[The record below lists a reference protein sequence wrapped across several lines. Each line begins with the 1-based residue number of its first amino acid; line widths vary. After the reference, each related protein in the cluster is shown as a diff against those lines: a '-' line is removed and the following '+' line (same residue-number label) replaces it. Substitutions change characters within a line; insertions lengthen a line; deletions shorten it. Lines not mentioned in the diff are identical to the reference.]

1 MEISIS
7 KTELSKLL
15 HVTLAIAEKKSTM
28 PILGNILLAAE
39 DKSFK
44 VTASDLEITAIAS
57 STATVKKSGSITV
70 SAKVFGDLVRELPD
84 TEVTIRAVDRD
95 RIEVIAGSS
104 KMKIVGV
111 GAEEYPVPPGL
122 TLKTKCKLPA
132 PTLIEMINKT
142 LYAVSLDEGR
152 YNMNGVCLEI
162 TKDGK
167 ASGIGMV
174 ATDGHRLALI
184 TRPLQGVEF
193 TGLSHKGAGKT
204 DASGDH
210 VIVPRKGIAEVRKA
224 LETVGDVPVGV
235 DVSEGF
241 LVVEG
246 PAWKLVVRL
255 LDSEFPNY
263 EQVLPKQEGNKITVL
278 SSQLAH
284 ALKRVSLVVSDKN
297 KGVRF
302 DFFTNMVRIS
312 SSSPEL
318 GEAQEELEI
327 QNKGKDF
334 SVGFNARYIIDVL
347 STIGENQPFVL
358 ELNGESGP
366 GKFYAESDESCFGIV
381 MPLRLDK

>member
-1 MEISIS
+1 MEITIS

-28 PILGNILLAAE
+28 PILGNILLSAE
-39 DKSFK
+39 DKNFK

-57 STATVKKSGSITV
+57 SSASVKKQGSITV

-84 TEVTIRAVDRD
+84 GEITIRSVDRD
-95 RIEVIAGSS
+95 RIEVVAGSS

-122 TLKTKCKLPA
+122 ALKTKCKLPA

-162 TKDGK
+162 TKEGK

-184 TRPLQGVEF
+184 TRPLEGVAF
-193 TGLSHKGAGKT
+193 TGLSHKGTGKT
-204 DASGDH
+204 NASVDH

-302 DFFTNMVRIS
+302 DFFTNLVRIS

-327 QNKGKDF
+327 QYTGKDF

-347 STIGENQPFVL
+347 GTIGENQPFVL
-358 ELNGESGP
+358 ELNGETGP

>member
-1 MEISIS
+1 MEITIS

-57 STATVKKSGSITV
+57 STASVKKSGSITV

-84 TEVTIRAVDRD
+84 TEVTIRSVDRD
-95 RIEVIAGSS
+95 RIEVVAGSS
-104 KMKIVGV
+104 KMKIVGI
-111 GAEEYPVPPGL
+111 GADEYPVPPGL
-122 TLKTKCKLPA
+122 ALKTKCKLPA
-132 PTLIEMINKT
+132 STLTEMINKT

-162 TKDGK
+162 SKEAK
-167 ASGIGMV
+167 SSGIRMV

-184 TRPLQGVEF
+184 NRPLEGVAF
-193 TGLSHKGAGKT
+193 TGLSLKGTAKT
-204 DASGDH
+204 NSSVDH

-263 EQVLPKQEGNKITVL
+263 EQVLPKQDGSRITVL
-278 SSQLAH
+278 STQLAH

-302 DFFTNMVRIS
+302 DFFTNLVRIS

-327 QNKGKDF
+327 QYKGKDF

>member
-1 MEISIS
+1 
-7 KTELSKLL
+7 
-15 HVTLAIAEKKSTM
+15 
-28 PILGNILLAAE
+28 
-39 DKSFK
+39 
-44 VTASDLEITAIAS
+44 
-57 STATVKKSGSITV
+57 
-70 SAKVFGDLVRELPD
+70 VFGDLVRELPD
-84 TEVTIRAVDRD
+84 TEVTIRSVDRD

-111 GAEEYPVPPGL
+111 GDEEYPVPPGL
-122 TLKTKCKLPA
+122 ALKTKSKLPA

-204 DASGDH
+204 NASVDH

-263 EQVLPKQEGNKITVL
+263 EQVLPKQEGSKITVL

-302 DFFTNMVRIS
+302 DFFTNLVRIS

-327 QNKGKDF
+327 QYKGKDF

>member
-1 MEISIS
+1 MDITIS
-7 KTELSKLL
+7 KSDLSKIL

-28 PILGNILLAAE
+28 PILGNILLCAE
-39 DKSFK
+39 DKALK
-44 VTASDLEITAIAS
+44 LTASDLEITAIAS
-57 STATVKKSGSITV
+57 NPASVKKPGSITV
-70 SAKVFGDLVRELPD
+70 SAKVLGDLVRELPD
-84 TEVTIRAVDRD
+84 GEVTIRSVDRD
-95 RIEVIAGSS
+95 RVEVIAGSS
-104 KMKIVGV
+104 KLKIVGV

-122 TLKTKCKLPA
+122 SLKTKCKLPA

-162 TKDGK
+162 VKEGK

-174 ATDGHRLALI
+174 ATDGHRLALT

-193 TGLSHKGAGKT
+193 TGLALKGSAKRE
-204 DASGDH
+204 SSLDH

-263 EQVLPKQEGNKITVL
+263 EQVLPKTDGTRITVL
-278 SSQLAH
+278 SGHLTQ

-302 DFFTNMVRIS
+302 DFFKNLVRIS

-327 QNKGKDF
+327 QYSGKDF

-347 STIGENQPFVL
+347 STLGENQPFVL
-358 ELNGESGP
+358 ELNGETGP

-381 MPLRLDK
+381 MPLRLEK

>member
-1 MEISIS
+1 MEITIS
-7 KTELSKLL
+7 KSELSKLL

-28 PILGNILLAAE
+28 PILGNILLSAE
-39 DKSFK
+39 EKSFK

-57 STATVKKSGSITV
+57 SSATVKKGGSITV
-70 SAKVFGDLVRELPD
+70 SAKVFGDIVRELP
-84 TEVTIRAVDRD
+84 EGEITIRSVDRD
-95 RIEVIAGSS
+95 RIEVSTGSS
-104 KMKIVGV
+104 KLKIVGV

-122 TLKTKCKLPA
+122 NLKTKTKLSA

-162 TKDGK
+162 KKDGK
-167 ASGIGMV
+167 ASSMSMV

-184 TRPLQGVEF
+184 TRPLTGFEF
-193 TGLSHKGAGKT
+193 SGLSHKGSSKGEGAP
-204 DASGDH
+204 DH

-263 EQVLPKQEGNKITVL
+263 EQVLPKSDGTKITVL
-278 SSQLAH
+278 STQLAQ

-302 DFFTNMVRIS
+302 DFFANLVRIT

-318 GEAQEELEI
+318 GEAQEELEV
-327 QNKGKDF
+327 QHKGKDF

>member
-1 MEISIS
+1 MEITIS

-28 PILGNILLAAE
+28 PILGNILLSAE

-57 STATVKKSGSITV
+57 SAATVKKTGSITV
-70 SAKVFGDLVRELPD
+70 SAKVFGDLVRELSD
-84 TEVTIRAVDRD
+84 GDVTIRSVDRD
-95 RIEVIAGSS
+95 RIEVVAGTS

-122 TLKTKCKLPA
+122 ALKTKAKIPA

-152 YNMNGVCLEI
+152 YNMNGVCLET
-162 TKDGK
+162 TKQGK
-167 ASGIGMV
+167 ATGINMV

-184 TRPLQGVEF
+184 SRPIQGVEF
-193 TGLSHKGAGKT
+193 SGLTLKGTGKGG
-204 DASGDH
+204 SSVDH
-210 VIVPRKGIAEVRKA
+210 VIVPRKGISEVRKA

-263 EQVLPKQEGNKITVL
+263 EQVIPKAAGTRITVL
-278 SSQLAH
+278 STQLAQ

-302 DFFTNMVRIS
+302 DFFTNLVRIS

-318 GEAQEELEI
+318 GEAQEELEV
-327 QNKGKDF
+327 QYSGKDF

-347 STIGENQPFVL
+347 STIGENQPFIL

-366 GKFYAESDESCFGIV
+366 GKFYTEVDESCFGIV